1 MLRSHALVVVC
12 KRQRFDLMFC
22 VIEVS
27 AESLVVYVHP
37 EKKSFLC
44 GIYALPPVFVLF
56 FVSSCGV
63 VLCGV
68 LQEKEF
74 VVPDEMT
81 KYRLCEIEDGGHF
94 FVHDVEGGD
103 LAKIEAK
110 LKELKDKV
118 TSQPALPA

>member
-1 MLRSHALVVVC
+1 M
-12 KRQRFDLMFC
+12 
-22 VIEVS
+22 
-27 AESLVVYVHP
+27 
-37 EKKSFLC
+37 
-44 GIYALPPVFVLF
+44 
-56 FVSSCGV
+56 

-118 TSQPALPA
+118 TSQPARPA

>member
-1 MLRSHALVVVC
+1 M
-12 KRQRFDLMFC
+12 
-22 VIEVS
+22 
-27 AESLVVYVHP
+27 P
-37 EKKSFLC
+37 T
-44 GIYALPPVFVLF
+44 YAAYIP
-56 FVSSCGV
+56 
-63 VLCGV
+63 

-81 KYRLCEIEDGGHF
+81 KYRMCEIEDGGHF

-118 TSQPALPA
+118 CMCVCSLA